1 MPAISY
7 WKTIAEDA
15 PAMRIDWKAC
25 RMISPKMRDHITTF
39 SWLPVILLL
48 YCPGDASEQAQP
60 EPLITAS
67 IELMAPPPEAM
78 VRKRWMLYLKK
89 KGFSERQTREVL
101 TVWDPKAT
109 VIDSRERLSKMLAS
123 IGVIHPEALQWAE
136 TMRLSDGEA
145 VDFARLEDEATPIF
159 VKDALKLW
167 IAQGWIQQGRHAE
180 ALSLLEGIE
189 PENILDPASYAFARA
204 TIHHQRAEKE
214 SALELLEWLQEHS
227 ESIPERYAVLGNLM
241 LEDLRQLKAG
251 SLDDISRRMKQIHKQ
266 LGMGR
271 TGDHVL
277 KTEDEVLRMLDKLIE
292 EESQKQA
299 NQSQAIAPSGA
310 PTRPADASRLM
321 GGKGPGQV
329 TKKKIGKTAGWGD
342 LPPKEREQAMQ
353 ELSREFPAHYREVIE
368 AYFRELA
375 REQK

>member
-1 MPAISY
+1 
-7 WKTIAEDA
+7 
-15 PAMRIDWKAC
+15 MRIDWKAC

>member
-1 MPAISY
+1 
-7 WKTIAEDA
+7 
-15 PAMRIDWKAC
+15 MRVDWKAGG
-25 RMISPKMRDHITTF
+25 IITPKVRDRITVAL
-39 SWLPVILLL
+39 WLPAILLL
-48 YCPGDASEQAQP
+48 YCPADASEQAQP
-60 EPLITAS
+60 ESLISTS
-67 IELMAPPPEAM
+67 MELIAPPPEE
-78 VRKRWMLYLKK
+78 VIRKRWVLYLENS
-89 KGFSERQTREVL
+89 GISETQIREVL
-101 TVWDPKAT
+101 KVWDPKAT
-109 VIDSRERLSKMLAS
+109 VIDSRERLGKMLAS
-123 IGVIHPEALQWAE
+123 IDLVHPETLQWAE
-136 TMRLSDGEA
+136 AMRLSDGDA
-145 VDFARLEDEATPIF
+145 VDVARLEEEATATF

-167 IAQGWIQQGRHAE
+167 IAQGWIQQGRHGE

-189 PENILDPASYAFARA
+189 PEKLLDPVSYVFARA
-204 TIHHQRAEKE
+204 TIYHQRAEKE
-214 SALELLEWLQEHS
+214 SAVELLEWLQKHS
-227 ESIPERYAVLGNLM
+227 ESIPERYAVLGDLM
-241 LEDLRQLKAG
+241 YEDLRQLKAG

-266 LGMGR
+266 LGLGR

-299 NQSQAIAPSGA
+299 NQSQATAPSGA
-310 PTRPADASRLM
+310 PARPADASRLM

>member
-1 MPAISY
+1 MRTDWNACGVM
-7 WKTIAEDA
+7 IA
-15 PAMRIDWKAC
+15 M
-25 RMISPKMRDHITTF
+25 MRDRITIVL
-39 SWLPVILLL
+39 WLPVISLL
-48 YCPGDASEQAQP
+48 YCPVDASDQAQP
-60 EPLITAS
+60 ESTDTALMP
-67 IELMAPPPEAM
+67 LMAPPPEAM
-78 VRKRWMLYLKK
+78 IRKRWVVYLKNR
-89 KGFSERQTREVL
+89 GISEARTREVL
-101 TVWDPKAT
+101 NMWDPKAT
-109 VIDSRERLSKMLAS
+109 AIDSRERLGKMLAS
-123 IGVIHPEALQWAE
+123 IGAVHPETLQWAE

-145 VDFARLEDEATPIF
+145 VDVTRLEEEANAPF

-167 IAQGWIQQGRHAE
+167 IAQGWIQQGRHGE

-189 PENILDPASYAFARA
+189 PEKLLDPASYAFALA

-214 SALELLEWLQEHS
+214 SAVELLEWLRKHS

-241 LEDLRQLKAG
+241 YEDLRQLKAG

-266 LGMGR
+266 LGLGR
-271 TGDHVL
+271 TGDRVL

-299 NQSQAIAPSGA
+299 NQSQATAQSGA
-310 PTRPADASRLM
+310 PARPADASRLM

-329 TKKKIGKTAGWGD
+329 TKKKIGNTAGWGD

>member
-1 MPAISY
+1 
-7 WKTIAEDA
+7 
-15 PAMRIDWKAC
+15 MRIDWNAC
-25 RMISPKMRDHITTF
+25 GVIIAIIMRDRITMVL
-39 SWLPVILLL
+39 WLSVIALL
-48 YCPGDASEQAQP
+48 YCPVNASEQAQP
-60 EPLITAS
+60 ESTATALM
-67 IELMAPPPEAM
+67 ELMPPPPEAM
-78 VRKRWMLYLKK
+78 IRKRWVVYLKNRRTN
-89 KGFSERQTREVL
+89 EAQTRDVL
-101 TVWDPKAT
+101 KMWDPKVT
-109 VIDSRERLSKMLAS
+109 DIDSRERLGKMLAS
-123 IGVIHPEALQWAE
+123 IGAVHPETLQWAE

-145 VDFARLEDEATPIF
+145 VDVTRLEEEANAPF

-167 IAQGWIQQGRHAE
+167 IAQGWIQQGRHGE
-180 ALSLLEGIE
+180 AFSLLEGIE
-189 PENILDPASYAFARA
+189 SEKLLDPASYAFALA

-214 SALELLEWLQEHS
+214 SAVELLEWLRKHS

-241 LEDLRQLKAG
+241 YEDLRQLKAG

-266 LGMGR
+266 LGLGR
-271 TGDHVL
+271 TGDQVL

-299 NQSQAIAPSGA
+299 NQSQATAQSGA
-310 PTRPADASRLM
+310 PARPADESRLI